1 MKKKKPFGCLY
12 IVIGLIFL
20 ALFWYWQNFSLQTTR
35 FTLSYDGLPKGFDG
49 YRIALI
55 SDMHGIEFGH
65 KNGTLVKRIQDFD
78 PDIVV
83 CTGDMISS
91 NAKDGQAFLNFL
103 ESIGDRYSIY
113 MCLGNHEQIAQWYEH
128 GSESDYGYE
137 SFINQVKESGVYILD
152 NQTKILEKD
161 GDRIHISGL
170 TLQLYHYSRRD
181 DPYADD
187 SLLLKTSYIES
198 ALGPASSGFH
208 LLLAHSPS
216 YFNEYAEW
224 GADLVLSGHM
234 HGGIIQVPFKGGL
247 LSPEHV
253 FFPEFDAGLFEKGSS
268 RMIVNRGLGNS
279 VINVRLF
286 NRPELTEITL
296 KTKP

>member
-65 KNGTLVKRIQDFD
+65 KNSALARRIHDFG

-103 ESIGDRYSIY
+103 ESIGDKYPIY
-113 MCLGNHEQIAQWYEH
+113 MCLGNHEQIARWYELEI
-128 GSESDYGYE
+128 ESDYGYE
-137 SFINQVKESGVYILD
+137 SFISQVKESGVHILD
-152 NQTKILEKD
+152 NQTRILEKD

-170 TLQLYHYSRRD
+170 TL
-181 DPYADD
+181 
-187 SLLLKTSYIES
+187 LL
-198 ALGPASSGFH
+198 
-208 LLLAHSPS
+208 
-216 YFNEYAEW
+216 
-224 GADLVLSGHM
+224 
-234 HGGIIQVPFKGGL
+234 
-247 LSPEHV
+247 
-253 FFPEFDAGLFEKGSS
+253 
-268 RMIVNRGLGNS
+268 
-279 VINVRLF
+279 
-286 NRPELTEITL
+286 
-296 KTKP
+296 